1 MRCWLARLADD
12 DHLFLLNVHHIVTD
26 GWSVGIITRELA
38 ALYAGQGDRLPS
50 QRLQPVDH
58 AAWQQ
63 RRLDTEA
70 EGEQLGYWRDR
81 LADVPTMDFPADRP
95 RPLQS
100 SWRGVFYE
108 RQLAPGL
115 IEQARRLAAAESVLS
130 VLSVLTAAFSAVLSR
145 YTDEYDLAIGSV
157 FSGRSRAELE
167 SMVGFFANTLVLRT
181 DLTGDPTGRELV
193 RRCSGTVLGALTHQ
207 DVPFGRVVAEL
218 RPKRIAGRN
227 PLFQICFA
235 LLTEN
240 IVGEYSFGD
249 LTVTPLPL
257 QLGTSRFDMAFQLSV
272 RSDGEASVW
281 VEYSTELFDED
292 RIERLIQHF
301 ETALASI
308 TADPD
313 CRLSRLPLLTEAES
327 RLLVDTWNPAPVDF
341 GSADLLLH
349 ELVAGAAARYPDR
362 IALRFNDIQLSYA
375 EVDERANRLA
385 RLLQA
390 EHRIEPDQVVAI
402 LLDRGVELPLAQL
415 AISKAGGAWLPLDPA
430 NPANRLAFQLT
441 DAAAVVVITDSAHAG
456 ALPADLPRIE
466 LDDPELATRLAA
478 GDGSPPDCPAL
489 PDNAAYLIYTSG
501 STGSPKG
508 VLVSH
513 RSVVNFVAAA
523 QVLFGLTPEDRVL
536 QFANPAFDVSIFDC
550 YPTLAHGATLVC
562 APRSVLHDVDQLAE
576 LLRRERISV
585 TDLPPAVL
593 GLLDPDTLPDLRAL
607 FVGLEAFPAELVNR
621 WRTSGRQFHNGYG
634 PTEATVACV
643 DYACPDEPLTA
654 PPRIGRAMA
663 NYRAYLLDQAG
674 NLAPIGIPG
683 QLHIAGVGLARGY
696 LNRPGLTAERFVPCP
711 FGAPGERMYAT
722 GDLAVWLSSGQ
733 LQFVGRVDRQVK
745 LRGLRIEL
753 GEIEHALTAF
763 GEIRQAAVVLNDAA
777 GPRLD
782 AYLVLEQGADLRT
795 DTLGGRLTESVP
807 LHMIPATFTVLESL
821 PLNPNG
827 KLDRPRLP
835 KPAAPAELV
844 HLPPATETERVIAG
858 IWQGLLNVELERIG
872 QHDSFFQLGGSS
884 LQATQLLSRIRDAFY
899 LTLEPRQ
906 LFTHST
912 LRQLAAL
919 VDDTL
924 RESFDQSELAE
935 LQAEIADL
943 SEDEID
949 RLLAESAGE

>member
-1 MRCWLARLADD
+1 MTKATEAPATEATEASATEATEATEASATEALSTARQALTDWKQRQRQHRLTEQDQIEPVPRDGLLPVSEQQRYLWFLNQLAPDVPAYNMPTSLRLQGELDEPALRAALAGLAERHESLRTRFRSEHGLPCQVIDPPGPVPITVLDLRSMPAADRLPHAMRLAEQEIRRPFDLQTGPLMRCWLARLADD

-108 RQLAPGL
+108 RKLAPGL
-115 IEQARRLAAAESVLS
+115 IGQARRLAAAESVLS

-402 LLDRGVELPLAQL
+402 LLDRGVQLPLAQL

-523 QVLFGLTPEDRVL
+523 QVLFGLT
-536 QFANPAFDVSIFDC
+536 
-550 YPTLAHGATLVC
+550 
-562 APRSVLHDVDQLAE
+562 
-576 LLRRERISV
+576 
-585 TDLPPAVL
+585 
-593 GLLDPDTLPDLRAL
+593 
-607 FVGLEAFPAELVNR
+607 
-621 WRTSGRQFHNGYG
+621 
-634 PTEATVACV
+634 
-643 DYACPDEPLTA
+643 
-654 PPRIGRAMA
+654 
-663 NYRAYLLDQAG
+663 
-674 NLAPIGIPG
+674 
-683 QLHIAGVGLARGY
+683 
-696 LNRPGLTAERFVPCP
+696 
-711 FGAPGERMYAT
+711 
-722 GDLAVWLSSGQ
+722 
-733 LQFVGRVDRQVK
+733 
-745 LRGLRIEL
+745 
-753 GEIEHALTAF
+753 
-763 GEIRQAAVVLNDAA
+763 
-777 GPRLD
+777 
-782 AYLVLEQGADLRT
+782 
-795 DTLGGRLTESVP
+795 
-807 LHMIPATFTVLESL
+807 
-821 PLNPNG
+821 
-827 KLDRPRLP
+827 
-835 KPAAPAELV
+835 
-844 HLPPATETERVIAG
+844 
-858 IWQGLLNVELERIG
+858 
-872 QHDSFFQLGGSS
+872 
-884 LQATQLLSRIRDAFY
+884 
-899 LTLEPRQ
+899 
-906 LFTHST
+906 
-912 LRQLAAL
+912 
-919 VDDTL
+919 
-924 RESFDQSELAE
+924 
-935 LQAEIADL
+935 
-943 SEDEID
+943 
-949 RLLAESAGE
+949 